1 MKLDAEPPYDYSEH
15 ASKVTSDCNKQFSSD
30 ILKLDERGGKIEQD
44 VILDEIE
51 GKVCQSID
59 LSQSCNDSNA
69 YYLSGKSD
77 PINNCMNESVCRA
90 APCPCATS
98 EISLIAQEDLFYMD
112 KTVTDVELP
121 QLSVSTKAAPTVKDI
136 CIDEGVQ
143 MFEKILVEYDKVD
156 QAVFST
162 SNFPRVNGNTALMEE
177 TRENENS
184 EDLKSLPTHEGL
196 DSLGKILERDVGGTE
211 FSSLSKCATY
221 LNETMDKT
229 TKNDLRSFLFTEH
242 LAEQRYSNN
251 SISERR
257 PLDTTEIT
265 AFTLPAEEIID
276 QRSHFLEEFNTDFP
290 RADSSSHND
299 SKFENQAL
307 RQTHD
312 QVVEEEDLTTMAS
325 SSPEKAKESNQIAGT
340 VSSHKD
346 LFEEEKTSEFVVASE
361 DNESNRIDNTNG
373 ASDDPKFEGV
383 SFTSDLEAGGTSIV
397 GNENEVI
404 NNQQTVQSQNGIET
418 EEAVSEGTT
427 SARSS
432 FSHLAHGESNLL
444 GPSNFS
450 GSITTSSHT
459 PCSANISLRSESSTT
474 SGQSFAFPLLQPEW
488 GSSPIRMAKADRR
501 RLRKQR
507 WKSAFTCCKF

>member
-1 MKLDAEPPYDYSEH
+1 MKLDAELYDYSEQ
-15 ASKVTSDCNKQFSSD
+15 ASKVTFDCNKQFSSA
-30 ILKLDERGGKIEQD
+30 ILKLDNRGGKIERD

-59 LSQSCNDSNA
+59 LSPSCNDSNA

-77 PINNCMNESVCRA
+77 PTNNCMNESVCRA

-121 QLSVSTKAAPTVKDI
+121 HLSVSTKAAPTVKDI
-136 CIDEGVQ
+136 CVDEGVQ

-162 SNFPRVNGNTALMEE
+162 SNFPRVNGNSALMEE
-177 TRENENS
+177 KRENENS
-184 EDLKSLPTHEGL
+184 EDLKSLPTHERL
-196 DSLGKILERDVGGTE
+196 DSLGKILERDVGDTD
-211 FSSLSKCATY
+211 
-221 LNETMDKT
+221 LNERMDKT
-229 TKNDLRSFLFTEH
+229 SKNDLRSFLFTEH
-242 LAEQRYSNN
+242 LAEQRYSSN

-265 AFTLPAEEIID
+265 AFTLPAEEIIQ

-299 SKFENQAL
+299 STFENQAL
-307 RQTHD
+307 RQKHD
-312 QVVEEEDLTTMAS
+312 QVVEEEDLTTMTAS
-325 SSPEKAKESNQIAGT
+325 CPEKAKESNQIGT

-346 LFEEEKTSEFVVASE
+346 LLEKEKPSEFVATS
-361 DNESNRIDNTNG
+361 DKSNRIDNTNG
-373 ASDDPKFEGV
+373 ASDGV
-383 SFTSDLEAGGTSIV
+383 AFTSDLEAGGTSIV
-397 GNENEVI
+397 GNENQVI
-404 NNQQTVQSQNGIET
+404 NNQQTVQSQNGVET
-418 EEAVSEGTT
+418 EEAVSDGTT

-444 GPSNFS
+444 GPANFS
-450 GSITTSSHT
+450 GSITTSSHI

-474 SGQSFAFPLLQPEW
+474 SGHSFAFPLLQPEW
-488 GSSPIRMAKADRR
+488 SSSPIRMAKADRR
-501 RLRKQR
+501 RLRKHR